1 MDKQMHHNGARDMH
15 SMKAKRGG
23 PNKEIHVAASYAHQD
38 AYEAHR
44 DGHPSAGD
52 LSKKANTL
60 SKKALS
66 VSEEVAV
73 SLLTGVNPFADHKRK
88 MDEAY
93 RITKKEDIDE

>member
-1 MDKQMHHNGARDMH
+1 MDKEMHHNSARDMH

-52 LSKKANTL
+52 LSKKANKL
-60 SKKALS
+60 SKKAM
-66 VSEEVAV
+66 SEEATV
-73 SLLTGVNPFADHKRK
+73 SILTGENPFARAKWNC
-88 MDEAY
+88 
-93 RITKKEDIDE
+93 